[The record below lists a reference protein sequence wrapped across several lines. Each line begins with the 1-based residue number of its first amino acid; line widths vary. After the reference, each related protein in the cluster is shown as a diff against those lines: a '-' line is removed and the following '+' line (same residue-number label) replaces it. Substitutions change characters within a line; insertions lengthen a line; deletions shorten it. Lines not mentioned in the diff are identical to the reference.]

1 MEELEER
8 DFFNSK
14 SPIKE
19 NGTQKEEILLDI
31 DVTSLARLFLFR
43 LALMDVWSL
52 LSFAAVGPSLNFNIL

>member
-1 MEELEER
+1 MELEEG

-19 NGTQKEEILLDI
+19 NGTQKREILLDI

-52 LSFAAVGPSLNFNIL
+52 LSFAGPSLNFNIL